1 MKTLRT
7 WAVLVSFLFLSIV
20 SPMRAYAFAPPALG
34 WLGSAAFATE
44 GAALAP
50 LAANPLGA
58 AVVALG
64 AGYMLWKASQWNA
77 CEGIALIARAACTPA
92 GWSKDGA
99 GNLQPPAST
108 SQGSVTTT
116 YQYQVVLSYYWIA
129 DYATAATLETVK
141 SNLCKRAGLTYAG
154 GNRCVDYKYDSTY
167 MTITA
172 GTYNVASPSC
182 PAGYVVSGTSCTLSN
197 VAAVKKPAGTPCQV
211 MVNGGAFT
219 YDPQNPDCPA
229 TAPGTKQVN
238 GISYA
243 VSADGKTMTL
253 TGTDGAT
260 AVITIASPA
269 ITIQQNLPMADE
281 NGSPVTQKSKT
292 TLNTS
297 TGTPVITQQ
306 YITYQNGQGEGVQEA
321 PALDC
326 SMISN
331 CDWAKSS
338 IQQQQLALQQQQLQ
352 AENTIKD
359 KTTAIADA
367 FTTTREAPATST
379 ATDATSVTNQLSGM
393 KQSEEAYRGP
403 LTTILNKLG
412 IPTSGGQCQLSRQI
426 TLFGHTF
433 TLNFVQPGFCDMY
446 QPIANWTSWVLIVAY
461 AWNTLRRQPA
471 QEA

>member
-1 MKTLRT
+1 MKTMRT

-20 SPMRAYAFAPPALG
+20 SPMRAYAFTPPALG

-50 LAANPLGA
+50 VAANPLGA
-58 AVVALG
+58 AILALG
-64 AGYMLWKASQWNA
+64 AGYMLWQASQWNA
-77 CEGIALIARAACTPA
+77 CEGIALIARAACAPA
-92 GWSKDGA
+92 GWSKDGV
-99 GNLQPPAST
+99 GNLQPPATTAPGST
-108 SQGSVTTT
+108 TTT
-116 YQYQVVLSYYWIA
+116 YQYNVCAA
-129 DYATAATLETVK
+129 DWGFCKYATASTLSDVEKQVCNAYGYVWYGGFRCDTPLGYTA
-141 SNLCKRAGLTYAG
+141 NLHI
-154 GNRCVDYKYDSTY
+154 SS
-167 MTITA
+167 
-172 GTYNVASPSC
+172 GTYNVATPTC
-182 PAGYVVSGTSCTLSN
+182 PAGYVVSGSTCTLSN
-197 VAAVKKPAGTPCQV
+197 AAAVKKPAGTPCQV

-269 ITIQQNLPMADE
+269 ITIQQNLPMPDE
-281 NGSPVTQKSKT
+281 NGSPVTQQSKT

-306 YITYQNGQGEGVQEA
+306 YITYQNGQGEGIQEA

-446 QPIANWTSWVLIVAY
+446 QPIANWSSWVLIVAY